1 MDYHQL
7 NDDNNR
13 IILQSLIDDTEDE
26 EVKKVI
32 SCFTIESTGAEIVKK
47 MSQCHVASLK
57 KTSQYLEIPEAQ
69 KGKLKANIISDLVD
83 RLNALLMEMC
93 SICGVYYNEDLQEKP
108 LVRCILCQQGCH
120 NACQSP
126 IIELFDTL
134 DEKQQ
139 MCRPFMCASC
149 VGDHS
154 KETTNESLAHA
165 PKNKKSPTKDKHP
178 QPDENIKNDE
188 ADVPGSPRSINGRV
202 VQKGDGGDQPKEP
215 PKAPEEDKSKVAI
228 CPVYKWGKCPK
239 YEECKFRH
247 PPRCRSWLEKGKC
260 SYNRKCK
267 YHHPPLC
274 HNSVRERQCFN
285 QECKFFHLKQTR
297 RFKMEE
303 EQPKSSLNLGNFETQ
318 FPRLSQ
324 KNEDQQATV
333 HLNNQFNNNRS
344 NHNITQPYASAVDR
358 TQQNLNSQSNPL
370 VPTSNSQVPIQP
382 KVTKEDMSFLVL
394 MIREILKEDID
405 KQMDEMKRKIA
416 QISPQV
422 QTQKQIVQQAQTLPL
437 HVNPNLL
444 NPNHYSLQVAPP
456 QQASQ

>member
-1 MDYHQL
+1 
-7 NDDNNR
+7 
-13 IILQSLIDDTEDE
+13 
-26 EVKKVI
+26 
-32 SCFTIESTGAEIVKK
+32 
-47 MSQCHVASLK
+47 
-57 KTSQYLEIPEAQ
+57 
-69 KGKLKANIISDLVD
+69 
-83 RLNALLMEMC
+83 
-93 SICGVYYNEDLQEKP
+93 
-108 LVRCILCQQGCH
+108 
-120 NACQSP
+120 
-126 IIELFDTL
+126 
-134 DEKQQ
+134 
-139 MCRPFMCASC
+139 
-149 VGDHS
+149 
-154 KETTNESLAHA
+154 
-165 PKNKKSPTKDKHP
+165 
-178 QPDENIKNDE
+178 
-188 ADVPGSPRSINGRV
+188 
-202 VQKGDGGDQPKEP
+202 
-215 PKAPEEDKSKVAI
+215 
-228 CPVYKWGKCPK
+228 
-239 YEECKFRH
+239 
-247 PPRCRSWLEKGKC
+247 
-260 SYNRKCK
+260 
-267 YHHPPLC
+267 
-274 HNSVRERQCFN
+274 
-285 QECKFFHLKQTR
+285 
-297 RFKMEE
+297 MEE

-344 NHNITQPYASAVDR
+344 NHNITQPYASAVER